1 MLIDDIEP
9 LNQPKKPKPL
19 DGMSIDELQAYVVA
33 LKAEIVR
40 VEQAIAARKAH
51 LDAVSSLFRKPGS

>member
-19 DGMSIDELQAYVVA
+19 DELQAYVVA
-33 LKAEIVR
+33 LKAEIDR